1 MRGTTTACLRSS
13 LPAPPDRET
22 LGTCHI
28 ESLRQLAALP
38 VPPAPS
44 VYDTKRELAWVF
56 HGQVIFLRQI
66 VDLIE
71 PVFMRAADD
80 AADFGGV
87 RVESFDLIRG
97 AIEDFVAPITVAA
110 EQIDDE

>member
-1 MRGTTTACLRSS
+1 MRGTTTAPLRSP

-22 LGTCHI
+22 LGTCHK

-44 VYDTKRELAWVF
+44 VYDSKPELAWAF
-56 HGQVIFLRQI
+56 HGHVIFLRQI
-66 VDLIE
+66 VDLLE
-71 PVFMRAADD
+71 PFFMRAADD

-87 RVESFDLIRG
+87 RVESFDIIRG
-97 AIEDFVAPITVAA
+97 AVEDFVAPITVAA
-110 EQIDDE
+110 EQCLDE

>member
-1 MRGTTTACLRSS
+1 MRGTTTARLRSS
-13 LPAPPDRET
+13 LPAPRDRET
-22 LGTCHI
+22 LGTCHN

-44 VYDTKRELAWVF
+44 IYDTKPERAWAF

-66 VDLIE
+66 VDLLE
-71 PVFMRAADD
+71 PVFVRAADD
-80 AADFGGV
+80 AADYGGV

-97 AIEDFVAPITVAA
+97 AVEDFVAPITVAA
-110 EQIDDE
+110 EQGFDE